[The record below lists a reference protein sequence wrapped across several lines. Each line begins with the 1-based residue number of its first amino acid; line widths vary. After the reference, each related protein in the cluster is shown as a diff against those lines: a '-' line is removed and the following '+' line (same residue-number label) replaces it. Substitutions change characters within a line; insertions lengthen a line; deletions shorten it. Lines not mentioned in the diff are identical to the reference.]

1 MDVPRQFTPI
11 IQGGRVMDK
20 FLDVA
25 VFAIWI
31 TVFAVLAPKA
41 CDADWDNQQAKT
53 ERFLAK

>member
-1 MDVPRQFTPI
+1 
-11 IQGGRVMDK
+11 MDK

-25 VFAIWI
+25 VFSIWI

-41 CDADWDNQQAKT
+41 CDAEYSNQQAKT

>member
-1 MDVPRQFTPI
+1 MKSLSIQI
-11 IQGGRVMDK
+11 IQHGKVMDK

-25 VFAIWI
+25 VFSIWI

-41 CDADWDNQQAKT
+41 CDAEYENQQAKT